1 MSSTPK
7 ASKRA
12 DSVLT
17 ERKNGQREDMETER
31 VDVMK
36 LWPSEKIADAK
47 TERVDVMKLM
57 S

>member
-1 MSSTPK
+1 MSSTPT

-12 DSVLT
+12 DSVVT